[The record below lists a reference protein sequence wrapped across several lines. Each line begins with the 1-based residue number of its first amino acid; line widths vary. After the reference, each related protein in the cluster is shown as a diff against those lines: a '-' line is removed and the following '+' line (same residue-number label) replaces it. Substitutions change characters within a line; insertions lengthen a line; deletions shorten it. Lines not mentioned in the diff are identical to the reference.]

1 MMINPSKERG
11 KLLDIYYDE
20 LSPWLYFDM
29 ETESKKVKD
38 DAPQEIKEKFLI
50 VSKKLGYI
58 KW

>member
-1 MMINPSKERG
+1 MINPSKERL

-38 DAPQEIKEKFLI
+38 DAPQEIKEKF
-50 VSKKLGYI
+50 KQYMK
-58 KW
+58 